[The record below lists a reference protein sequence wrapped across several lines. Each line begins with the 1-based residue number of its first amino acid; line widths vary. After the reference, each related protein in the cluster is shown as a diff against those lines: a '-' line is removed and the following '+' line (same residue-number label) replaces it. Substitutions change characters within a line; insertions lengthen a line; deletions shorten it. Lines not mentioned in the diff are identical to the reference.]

1 MSQWYADC
9 MSQIAV
15 RLSPVELRRL
25 DAAVRAGGFR
35 SRAEAVRA
43 GIEMLV
49 ADAREERISTAY
61 ARAYT
66 DMPLTEEETQM
77 LDAVAELAGE
87 LPL

>member
-1 MSQWYADC
+1 

-15 RLSPVELRRL
+15 RLSVADLKQL

-43 GIEMLV
+43 GIGMLV
-49 ADAREERISTAY
+49 AGSREERISRAY

-66 DMPLTEEETQM
+66 DTPLSEDETQM
-77 LDAVAELAGE
+77 LDAAAGLAGE

>member
-1 MSQWYADC
+1 MSIRYALC

-15 RLSPVELRRL
+15 RLSAVEMNRL

-49 ADAREERISTAY
+49 AGSREDRIS
-61 ARAYT
+61 RAYVRAYS
-66 DMPLTEEETQM
+66 DAPLTADETQM
-77 LDAVAELAGE
+77 LDAAAELAGE

>member
-1 MSQWYADC
+1 

-15 RLSPVELRRL
+15 RLSAVELNRL
-25 DAAVRAGGFR
+25 DSAVLAGGFR

-49 ADAREERISTAY
+49 AGSREDRISRAYDRAY
-61 ARAYT
+61 ADT
-66 DMPLTEEETQM
+66 PLTADETQM
-77 LDAVAELAGE
+77 LDVAAELARE